1 MTDKTDT
8 GDELTSFQNAH
19 LKFEK
24 QIVLPGRPQKYKML
38 INGVYFGSVLARRD
52 KSLPKV
58 LGKHP
63 VYYSIVN
70 DPTTRTTFNLGELVR
85 WMYELKRTEGW
96 SPDADMEKENEQE

>member
-1 MTDKTDT
+1 MSTDET
-8 GDELTSFQNAH
+8 ELDSFNNAH

-24 QIVLPGRPQKYKML
+24 QNVLPGRPQKYKML

-52 KSLPKV
+52 KTSPKV

-63 VYYSIVN
+63 ILYSIIN
-70 DPTTRTTFNLGELVR
+70 DPTPRTTVNLGELVR

-96 SPDADMEKENEQE
+96 SPDAGEKENESE